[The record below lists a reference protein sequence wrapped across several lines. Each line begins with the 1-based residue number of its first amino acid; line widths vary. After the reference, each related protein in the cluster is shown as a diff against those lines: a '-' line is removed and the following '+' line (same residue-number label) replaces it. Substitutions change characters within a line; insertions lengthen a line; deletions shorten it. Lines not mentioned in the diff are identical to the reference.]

1 MKTKAITLL
10 CLMTLTACGT
20 THTEEKTYRIETTY
34 LQSNGK
40 GKTLSKT
47 CPYNVPCIVELDVLP
62 TSTHGEAVVKVES
75 LRMEDKKKH
84 EWIFRTYVRSTNLYG
99 KMIETEEEIYTTSD
113 KMSAAPLVVNGKEGS
128 QIQIKILP
136 SIQASCKETYLF

>member
-1 MKTKAITLL
+1 MKTKTLAL
-10 CLMTLTACGT
+10 LSLIALAACET

-47 CPYNVPCIVELDVLP
+47 CHYNVPCIVELDILP

-75 LRMEDKKKH
+75 LRMENKKKN
-84 EWIFRTYVRSTNLYG
+84 EWIFRTYVRSTSLYG

-128 QIQIKILP
+128 QIQIKVLP
-136 SIQASCKETYLF
+136 SLRSSCKETYSF